1 MIDMASYTAHGLQID
16 SEVSLPGLL
25 PGSSQHPDVRI
36 RYGSVPTD
44 LSDPLV
50 KGGWFQ
56 VLPDTLLLLV
66 NNVARFLV
74 VKGKDILIEPYP
86 NCQDDVLRL
95 YLLGS
100 AFGALLIQRGILAMH
115 ASAIKTARG
124 AVLFV
129 GKAGHGKSTL
139 MAAMVQRGYA
149 MLTDDVTAISLESPT
164 EPVAYSSFPL
174 LRLCADAAV
183 RLNHSLETL
192 ALVRAWDA
200 EKYVV
205 PVANFCAD
213 PAPVHAIYN
222 LKVHAAPTITIEP
235 VNAKER
241 FSIVAVNTYRYTFLD
256 GLGQRE
262 THFRAT
268 TQLAKAAEIFSLTRP
283 ASPYLLDELVDRLG
297 IEFGEPVDMAKE
309 QEVS

>member
-1 MIDMASYTAHGLQID
+1 MTSYTTHGLQID

-25 PGSSQHPDVRI
+25 PGSRQLPDVRI
-36 RYGSVPTD
+36 RYGSVPTT
-44 LSDPLV
+44 LSDPQV

-56 VLPDTLLLLV
+56 ASPDTFLLIV
-66 NNVARFLV
+66 NDVARFLV
-74 VKGKDILIEPYP
+74 VKGEDILIERYP
-86 NCQDDVLRL
+86 NCQEDVLRL

-115 ASAIKTARG
+115 ASAIQTARG

-149 MLTDDVTAISLESPT
+149 MLTDDVTAVSLESPSG
-164 EPVAYSSFPL
+164 PLAYSSFPR

-183 RLNHSLETL
+183 RLNHSLEALT
-192 ALVRAWDA
+192 LVRAWDA

-205 PVANFCAD
+205 PVTNFCAH
-213 PAPVHAIYN
+213 PVPVQAIYD
-222 LKVHAAPTITIEP
+222 LRVHPAPTIIIEP
-235 VNAKER
+235 VNTKER
-241 FSIVAVNTYRYTFLD
+241 FTIVAVNTYRYTFLD

-283 ASPYLLDELVDRLG
+283 ASPYLLDELVDRLDE
-297 IEFGEPVDMAKE
+297 EFGG
-309 QEVS
+309 